1 MTTILLLGSGGREHA
16 LALSFARS
24 NRVDRVYVAPGN
36 GGTAQAAGAFG
47 SKIANVAI
55 PVTDLDALFDFA
67 RNQSVDLTFVGPEAP
82 LAAGCV
88 NRWQDAGM
96 AIFGP
101 TQLAAQLETS
111 KAFSKAFMKRWDIP
125 TAASAEFTDYD
136 AARAYLDAHWG
147 PLVIKASGLAAGKG
161 VLLPETLEE
170 AHDGLR
176 KIMVDAA
183 FGDAGDEVVIE
194 ERLVGEE
201 VSLLAFCDGV
211 TAKVMPS
218 ARDHKRV
225 FEGDRGPNTG
235 GMGAYAPS
243 PALDAATAAAF
254 EASVLQRTVEGMAA
268 EGNPYLGILYAGLML
283 TPDGPRVL
291 EFNCRFG
298 DPETQ
303 VILPL
308 LRTDLL
314 DIVESCLGQRLNA
327 TEIDWHPGAAAT
339 VVMASGGYPG
349 AYQKG
354 EAIAGVDDADAL
366 DSVVVYHAGTK
377 RDAAGLVTNGGRV
390 LAVTGVGDDL
400 TGALERAY
408 AGATLIAFEGAHLR
422 KDVGQHLR

>member
-16 LALSFARS
+16 LALALARS
-24 NRVDRVYVAPGN
+24 PRVSRVYVAPGN
-36 GGTAQAAGAFG
+36 GGTAHAAGAVG
-47 SKIANVAI
+47 AKITNVGI
-55 PVTDLDALFDFA
+55 PVTDLDALFAFT
-67 RNQSVDLTFVGPEAP
+67 REESVDLTFVGPEAP

-88 NRWQDAGM
+88 DRWRDAGM

-101 TQLAAQLETS
+101 TRRAAQLETS

-125 TAASAEFTDYD
+125 TAASAEFTDFE
-136 AARAYLDAHWG
+136 AARAYLDTHWG

-170 AHDGLR
+170 AQAGLR
-176 KIMVDAA
+176 TIMVDGA
-183 FGDAGDEVVIE
+183 FGDAGNEVVIE

-211 TAKVMPS
+211 TAKAMPS

-225 FEGDRGPNTG
+225 FEGDQGPNTG

-243 PALDAATAAAF
+243 PALDADTAAAF
-254 EASVLQRTVEGMAA
+254 ETSVLQRTVEGMAA
-268 EGNPYLGILYAGLML
+268 EGNPYQGILYAGLML

-308 LRTDLL
+308 LQTDLL
-314 DIVESCLGQRLNA
+314 DVIESCLAQRLSGD
-327 TEIDWHPGAAAT
+327 EIQWHPGAAAT

-349 AYQKG
+349 PYRKG
-354 EAIAGVDDADAL
+354 ETITGVDDADAL
-366 DSVVVYHAGTK
+366 DGVAVYHAGT
-377 RDAAGLVTNGGRV
+377 RRAEDSLVTNGGRV

-400 TGALERAY
+400 TGALRRAY
-408 AGATLIAFEGAHLR
+408 AGAALIAFEGAHLR
-422 KDVGQHLR
+422 RDVGQHLR

>member
-1 MTTILLLGSGGREHA
+1 MSTILLLGSGGREHA
-16 LALSFARS
+16 LAIALARS
-24 NRVDRVYVAPGN
+24 PRVERIFVAPGN
-36 GGTAQAAGAFG
+36 GGTAHALGELGA
-47 SKIANVAI
+47 KIANVDI
-55 PVTDLDALFDFA
+55 PVTDLDGLFAFA
-67 RNQSVDLTFVGPEAP
+67 RDEAVSLTFVGPEAP

-88 NRWQDAGM
+88 DRWQAAGM

-101 TQLAAQLETS
+101 TRAAAQLETS

-125 TAASAEFTDYD
+125 TAASAEFTNYD
-136 AARAYLDAHWG
+136 EARAYLDTHWG

-170 AHDGLR
+170 AHAGLR
-176 KIMVDAA
+176 QIMVDAA
-183 FGDAGDEVVIE
+183 FGAAGNEVVIE

-211 TAKVMPS
+211 TARAMPS

-225 FEGDRGPNTG
+225 FEGDKGPNTG

-243 PALDAATAAAF
+243 PALDADAAKTF

-268 EGNPYLGILYAGLML
+268 EGNPYTGILYAGLML

-308 LRTDLL
+308 LQTDLL
-314 DIVESCLGQRLNA
+314 DVVEHCLETRLSDA
-327 TEIDWHPGAAAT
+327 SIRWHSGAAAT

-349 AYQKG
+349 PYEKG
-354 EAIAGVDDADAL
+354 EVIAGVEQANAL
-366 DSVVVYHAGTK
+366 EGVVVYHAGT
-377 RDAAGLVTNGGRV
+377 RRTESALVTSGGRV

-400 TGALERAY
+400 THALSRAY
-408 AGATLIAFEGAHLR
+408 SGADLITFSGAHLR

>member
-16 LALSFARS
+16 LSVALARAP
-24 NRVDRVYVAPGN
+24 RVDKVYVAPGN
-36 GGTAQAAGAFG
+36 GGTAQAAGAIG
-47 SKIANVAI
+47 AKIVNVPI
-55 PVTDLDALFDFA
+55 PVTDLDALFAFA
-67 RNQSVDLTFVGPEAP
+67 RERGVDLTFVGPEAP
-82 LAAGCV
+82 LAEGCV
-88 NRWQDAGM
+88 DRWRAAGL
-96 AIFGP
+96 ACYGP
-101 TQLAAQLETS
+101 TRDAARLESS

-125 TAASAEFTDYD
+125 TAASAEFSDHD

-161 VLLPETLEE
+161 VLLPETLEDARE
-170 AHDGLR
+170 GLR
-176 KIMVDAA
+176 RIMVDGA
-183 FGDAGDEVVIE
+183 FGTAGDEVVIE

-211 TAKVMPS
+211 TAKAMPS

-243 PALDAATAAAF
+243 PALDAETVKGF
-254 EASVLQRTVEGMAA
+254 EATVLQRTVDGMAA
-268 EGNPYLGILYAGLML
+268 EGTPYQGILYAGLML
-283 TPDGPRVL
+283 TADGPRVL

-308 LRTDLL
+308 LHTNLV
-314 DIVESCLGQRLNA
+314 DIVDACLAGELA
-327 TEIDWHPGAAAT
+327 TQTVNWRAGAAAT

-349 AYQKG
+349 PYDKG
-354 EAIAGVDDADAL
+354 EPITGVEAADAL
-366 DSVVVYHAGTK
+366 DGVWVYHAGT
-377 RDAAGLVTNGGRV
+377 RRTDAGLVTNGGRV

-400 TGALERAY
+400 AGALERAY
-408 AGATLIAFEGAHLR
+408 AGAALIEFEGAHLR
-422 KDVGQHLR
+422 RDVGQHLR

>member
-1 MTTILLLGSGGREHA
+1 MTAILLMGSGGREHA
-16 LALSFARS
+16 LALALARS
-24 NRVDRVYVAPGN
+24 PRVDRVYVAPGN
-36 GGTAQAAGAFG
+36 GGTAHASGAIG
-47 SKIANVAI
+47 AKITNVAI
-55 PVTDLDALFDFA
+55 PVTDLDALFAFA
-67 RNQSVDLTFVGPEAP
+67 REESVDLTFVGPEAP

-88 NRWQDAGM
+88 DRWQDAGM

-101 TQLAAQLETS
+101 TQRAAQLETS

-125 TAASAEFTDYD
+125 TAASAEFTDFE
-136 AARAYLDAHWG
+136 AARAYLDSHWG

-170 AHDGLR
+170 AHAGLR
-176 KIMVDAA
+176 NIMVDGA
-183 FGDAGDEVVIE
+183 FGDAGHEVVIE

-225 FEGDRGPNTG
+225 FEGDLGPNTG

-243 PALDAATAAAF
+243 PALDAATSAAF
-254 EASVLQRTVEGMAA
+254 ETSVLQRTVEGMAA
-268 EGNPYLGILYAGLML
+268 EGNPYQGILYAGLML

-308 LRTDLL
+308 LQTDLL
-314 DIVESCLGQRLNA
+314 NIVESCLAQRLS
-327 TEIDWHPGAAAT
+327 TDEIEWHPGAAAT

-349 AYQKG
+349 PYRKG
-354 EAIAGVDDADAL
+354 ETITGVDDADAL
-366 DSVVVYHAGTK
+366 DDVVVYHAGT
-377 RDAAGLVTNGGRV
+377 RQTDDGLVTNGGRV
-390 LAVTGVGDDL
+390 LAVTGVGGDL
-400 TGALERAY
+400 TGALSRAY
-408 AGATLIAFEGAHLR
+408 AGAALIDFEGAHLR
-422 KDVGQHLR
+422 RDVGQHLR